1 MKNEINIKYKINKD
15 EESINIFGE
24 QFIINNI
31 NICKYKYKNKEYNLS
46 KQFDLKNFDKSKDI
60 LEIKL
65 IGIKNVTNMSQLFHI
80 CKNLI
85 SIPDIWEWDTSNIT
99 DMSYA
104 FSYCKSLISFPDLSK
119 WNTKK
124 VKNFNFLFGYCESLK
139 SLPDISNWDT
149 SNATDMKCIFWGC
162 KLLISL
168 PDISKWIKLD
178 NFKVVNNIFFELT
191 YKNNKNKIKIL
202 GKEFIDKNKDKG
214 SIIYN
219 NYEFE
224 LKEYFDIDI
233 SDNNKNTIKFILCLS
248 KNINDISY
256 LFKQCYLLITIEYYN
271 INYEIEKNK
280 KSKKR
285 TLENDSFNFYESYNE
300 SLSEI
305 SEKSNTYEN
314 ENTISSSFSELID
327 ISFMFYGCNSLI
339 SIPDISKWNTYNVKN
354 MSYMFYGCKSLLS
367 IPDLSKWDI
376 SNVKYMDNMFE
387 GCDSLISSKIDIPS
401 AFIKNLKEK
410 KF

>member
-1 MKNEINIKYKINKD
+1 M
-15 EESINIFGE
+15 
-24 QFIINNI
+24 
-31 NICKYKYKNKEYNLS
+31 
-46 KQFDLKNFDKSKDI
+46 
-60 LEIKL
+60 
-65 IGIKNVTNMSQLFHI
+65 
-80 CKNLI
+80 
-85 SIPDIWEWDTSNIT
+85 
-99 DMSYA
+99 
-104 FSYCKSLISFPDLSK
+104 
-119 WNTKK
+119 
-124 VKNFNFLFGYCESLK
+124 
-139 SLPDISNWDT
+139 
-149 SNATDMKCIFWGC
+149 
-162 KLLISL
+162 

-233 SDNNKNTIKFILCLS
+233 NDNNKNTIKFILCLG

-256 LFKQCYLLITIEYYN
+256 LFNQCYLLITIEYYN

-285 TLENDSFNFYESYNE
+285 TLENDSFNFYESYSE

-314 ENTISSSFSELID
+314 ENKNTISSSFSELID

-410 KF
+410 KFLLQE